1 MFFFINERKRK
12 EKMAGQTT
20 LYIKNMVCER
30 CVMVVR
36 DQLLRLGFVPEVV
49 ELGRTVLR
57 DELDEA
63 GRGAIRDALTPLG
76 FELIDNRR
84 ARQNERVR
92 NLIIALVR
100 QRDCHLR
107 TNLSDYLTERLHQD
121 YSALSKTFSE
131 ETGTTIEKYYIAQ
144 RIERVKELL
153 SYDELSLNE
162 IADRLHYSSAAHL
175 SAQFKSVEG
184 VTPTQYRRLNR
195 KGRKPLDQV

>member
-49 ELGRTVLR
+49 ELGRAVLR

-84 ARQNERVR
+84 VRQNERVR

>member
-1 MFFFINERKRK
+1 MFFFLNERKRK
-12 EKMAGQTT
+12 EKMAGLTT

-84 ARQNERVR
+84 VRQNERVR